1 MQPYCLQILWVQ
13 VGEISALSAFYFL
26 LNISKIYSVQRVAP
40 AVVYS
45 VHFFSLLRFFYGRW
59 TAAFGH
65 GKNNRYFKNEIFFT
79 RLLNW
84 H

>member
-45 VHFFSLLRFFYGRW
+45 VHFFSLLRFFMDAGLLPLAVERI
-59 TAAFGH
+59 TDTL
-65 GKNNRYFKNEIFFT
+65 KMRFF
-79 RLLNW
+79 LQGY
-84 H
+84 